1 MFTTTIPYLPTLQ
14 GVSLKE
20 VAEGLAGRMASC
32 EIACANWQAAYPY
45 QPRTTVHLARTDVFL
60 YVLFSVEAEQV
71 RALHTRD
78 LEAVCEDSCVEFFL
92 ANAENTRYWNFEFN
106 AIGTCNASVRKD
118 KKTDVRRLSE
128 AELQSIVR
136 FPSLGTAP
144 IADTGA
150 PVAWSL
156 LVGIPLALIG
166 CEEEIPPTLR
176 GNFYKCGDKTVRPHY
191 LSWNPIP
198 TPAPNYH
205 LPQYFGELRVGAWNQ
220 EPGTKTK

>member
-1 MFTTTIPYLPTLQ
+1 MEQIAETLAAR
-14 GVSLKE
+14 S
-20 VAEGLAGRMASC
+20 ASC
-32 EIACANWQAAYPY
+32 EIACANWEAAYPY
-45 QPRTTVHLARTDVFL
+45 QPRTTVHLARTDRYL
-60 YVLFSVEAEQV
+60 YILFSVAAEQV

-78 LEAVCEDSCVEFFL
+78 LEAVYEDSCVEFFL
-92 ANAENTRYWNFEFN
+92 ANADNTRYWNFEFN

-144 IADTGA
+144 IAGTNA

-156 LVGIPLALIG
+156 IVGIPLALIG
-166 CEEEIPPTLR
+166 CEEDMPPTLR
-176 GNFYKCGDKTVRPHY
+176 GNFYKCGDKTARPHY

-198 TPAPNYH
+198 VPAPNFH
-205 LPQYFGELRVGAWNQ
+205 LPQYFGELQTGAGNQ
-220 EPGTKTK
+220 D

>member
-1 MFTTTIPYLPTLQ
+1 M
-14 GVSLKE
+14 KE
-20 VAEGLAGRMASC
+20 VVETLAGRVASC
-32 EIACANWQAAYPY
+32 AIACANWAEDYPY
-45 QPRTTVHLARTDVFL
+45 QPRTMVHLARTDTFL
-60 YVLFSVEAEQV
+60 YVLFSVEAERV

-128 AELQSIVR
+128 AELRSIVR
-136 FPSLGTAP
+136 LPSLGTAP
-144 IADTGA
+144 IADTDA

-166 CEEEIPPTLR
+166 CEKEIPPTLR
-176 GNFYKCGDKTVRPHY
+176 GNFYKCGERTLRPHY
-191 LSWNPIP
+191 LSWSPIP

-205 LPQYFGELRVGAWNQ
+205 LPQYFGELKLTINN
-220 EPGTKTK
+220 

>member
-1 MFTTTIPYLPTLQ
+1 MFTTTIPYLSCLQ

-20 VAEGLAGRMASC
+20 VAEGLATRVASC
-32 EIACANWQAAYPY
+32 EIACANWQAEYPY

-118 KKTDVRRLSE
+118 KKTDVRRLNE
-128 AELQSIVR
+128 TELRSIVR

-176 GNFYKCGDKTVRPHY
+176 GNFYKCGDKTLRPHY

-205 LPQYFGELRVGAWNQ
+205 LPQYFGELRIGAWNQ
-220 EPGTKTK
+220 EPGTKAK